1 MYRYIYLMGLAWIG
15 ISLLLLNPFSL
26 SAQDQLSYS
35 VEQLTGRGGLD
46 LAGSPQQLQKEVWEA
61 YQEMREAALREG
73 INIQVVSGFRSYDR
87 QKTIY
92 NSKYRRFINQ
102 GMTPTEA
109 IAEILKYST
118 IPGTSRHHWGTDMD
132 IIDSNQPQPS
142 SVLEE
147 EHYHGDG
154 VYSKMKKW
162 LDQHAESFGFYEV
175 YSNKEDRKG
184 FQYEPW
190 HFSYKAISVPMLEE
204 FMCLDSEVIL
214 DDDTLAGK
222 KHLSNEFIN
231 KYYEENILDI
241 NPELLPH

>member
-1 MYRYIYLMGLAWIG
+1 MHRTKFLMGLVWIG
-15 ISLLLLNPFSL
+15 ISLFLLNPFSL
-26 SAQDQLSYS
+26 SAQEQVSYS
-35 VEQLTGRGGLD
+35 VEQLTGKGGLEM
-46 LAGSPQQLQKEVWEA
+46 AGSPQQLQKEVWEA
-61 YQEMREAALREG
+61 YEKMQKAAKLEG
-73 INIQVVSGFRSYDR
+73 INIQVVSGYRSYDR

-92 NSKYRRFINQ
+92 NAKYHRFTNQ
-102 GMTPTEA
+102 GMTPADA

-118 IPGTSRHHWGTDMD
+118 LPGTSRHHWGTDMD
-132 IIDSNQPQPS
+132 IIDSNQPQPA

-162 LDQHAESFGFYEV
+162 LDEHSESFGFYEV
-175 YSNKEDRKG
+175 YSNKEGRKG

-190 HFSYKAISVPMLEE
+190 HFSYQPISVPMMEA

-214 DDDTLAGK
+214 GDETLSGK

-231 KYYEENILDI
+231 NYYKENILDI
-241 NPELLPH
+241 NPELLP